1 MQLNFYLYDISNYYN
16 IDNKEN
22 MIKQVRS
29 ISLKGSLIW
38 KNYYDGCTGLSYN
51 GDITFHTLCW
61 INTNEAQSKIF
72 SMILSSVLLSFAL
85 IIKQFW
91 TSFLHLYHKQQ
102 SFYVLLIDKTFYV
115 VNVKGKG
122 LGVKDSQKFI
132 SLSVSNV
139 GPLQTKMTNVN
150 KFTFLNYK

>member
-72 SMILSSVLLSFAL
+72 AMILSSVLLSLAL
-85 IIKQFW
+85 IIKQK
-91 TSFLHLYHKQQ
+91 L
-102 SFYVLLIDKTFYV
+102 
-115 VNVKGKG
+115 N
-122 LGVKDSQKFI
+122 FI
-132 SLSVSNV
+132 SLSIS
-139 GPLQTKMTNVN
+139 QTAEFSCASYRQNILRSECKRERTWSKRQPKVYFPQCVKCRSAAN
-150 KFTFLNYK
+150 